1 MKQEREGKRVLRY
14 ILLLAA
20 VISVFT
26 VMAPKP
32 VSAAPQVVWQNGEN
46 ETEISVEAG
55 SKFYIGD
62 FVTVFGENVASTA
75 SLQKSSYRTQNK
87 KIAAV
92 NGKGYLNAKKAG
104 TADITVRCQ
113 GVTLVCHLTVEKKG
127 TFEQTTAIKELKT
140 AAKTLAKGLPK
151 KLSAAKAYSLRK
163 KKEEYLSDY
172 GHFSSRYL
180 TYEGFL
186 YEQGRLSP
194 SSMNAKR
201 SEKLAVPEAGRY
213 LTAAALLR
221 QFMLTNDP
229 TSIRSKKTMRIAT
242 ASANGKSG
250 KITIKLAQKLKA
262 EQITAA
268 QLAYSRLNQI
278 DGSKKTAII
287 SMTVYDET
295 AGKYYTGRPVL
306 KQGSKQ
312 IVVQPM
318 ESVYGGFQAVEL
330 EKGHVYM
337 LESELSWAK
346 GTKVTIK

>member
-1 MKQEREGKRVLRY
+1 M
-14 ILLLAA
+14 
-20 VISVFT
+20 
-26 VMAPKP
+26 
-32 VSAAPQVVWQNGEN
+32 
-46 ETEISVEAG
+46 
-55 SKFYIGD
+55 
-62 FVTVFGENVASTA
+62 
-75 SLQKSSYRTQNK
+75 
-87 KIAAV
+87 
-92 NGKGYLNAKKAG
+92 G

-127 TFEQTTAIKELKT
+127 TFEQTTAVKELKM

-194 SSMNAKR
+194 SAMNAKR

-262 EQITAA
+262 EQIVAA

-278 DGSKKTAII
+278 DGSKKTANI

-337 LESELSWAK
+337 LESEMSWAK
-346 GTKVTIK
+346 GTKITIK